1 MALVTICVTAIATLI
16 IERVARKVYSE
27 VKERYRVRTED
38 RRNGFAYGKY
48 LNNIAY
54 R

>member
-27 VKERYRVRTED
+27 VKERYRVRIED
-38 RRNGFAYGKY
+38 RRNGLHMG
-48 LNNIAY
+48 NI
-54 R
+54 